1 MTNELNILRQNRHNL
16 HIGRTY
22 VEYIDGITFL
32 YAFENPEKHLI
43 GLRGKH
49 SKDEM
54 VTFAH
59 SKL

>member
-1 MTNELNILRQNRHNL
+1 MTDELNILRNNRHNL
-16 HIGRTY
+16 HIGRTF
-22 VEYIDGITFL
+22 VEYMGGVTYLFAYD
-32 YAFENPEKHLI
+32 NPNIHLI

-54 VTFAH
+54 VTFAF